1 MTFKDYIEDRGFKYH
16 EPTDSYRKSKGFGRF
31 ITVEKICSTL
41 FTVKDENTV
50 IFDNFID
57 SFEQFKQI
65 INKTLEEY
73 GN

>member
-1 MTFKDYIEDRGFKYH
+1 MSFKNYIEDRGFKYH
-16 EPTDSYRKSKGFGRF
+16 ESTDSYRKSKGFGRF

-41 FTVKDENTV
+41 FRIKDENNV

-57 SFEQFKQI
+57 NFEQFKQI
-65 INKTLEEY
+65 INKTLKKH